1 MIVHVTGGE
10 EMVKVKFTNVKVGPE
25 NTHFVSNHEDVAGK
39 LYITNGEIDVD
50 SFVVDIPLN
59 DEE

>member
-1 MIVHVTGGE
+1 
-10 EMVKVKFTNVKVGPE
+10 MVKVKFTNVKVGPE